1 VADAGPDE
9 LRARWLVRVGPII
22 HEAGLGLA
30 EQDEGGAWRSTVELD
45 WSDWD
50 GSRRRSG
57 GGGLNAETLAGVR
70 GDKNRA
76 MLMD

>member
-1 VADAGPDE
+1 VEPDW
-9 LRARWLVRVGPII
+9 A
-22 HEAGLGLA
+22 
-30 EQDEGGAWRSTVELD
+30 
-45 WSDWD
+45 DWD

-57 GGGLNAETLAGVR
+57 AGGLNAETLAGVR